1 VIKVPADLSEK
12 VKRYEDMLKR
22 ALQKA
27 KYFPTP
33 NSHMNN
39 IAKDYYTMA
48 EAYYKDG
55 VYFRNK
61 GDPVNALASFSYGH
75 AWLDAGTKLGIF
87 VVDDE
92 TLFTI

>member
-1 VIKVPADLSEK
+1 MPAELSEK

-55 VYFRNK
+55 VYFLNN

-92 TLFTI
+92 NLFTI